1 MMFSP
6 VTGAAF
12 GPGHK
17 IVDRGLTFPSA
28 ASWRIAAL
36 TRDLS
41 TLLVDIR
48 AVGEA
53 RVYPLLIERAGMAMP
68 DKIVLCESRRGEK
81 GADRDDR
88 CDPGETNSCRHVR
101 SPVWDAH
108 KNPSPHF
115 KSKCSEMNGDRC
127 L

>member
-6 VTGAAF
+6 IASAAF
-12 GPGHK
+12 GPGHQ

-28 ASWRIAAL
+28 ASRRIAAL

-48 AVGEA
+48 AAGEA
-53 RVYPLLIERAGMAMP
+53 RVYPFLIERAGAAMP
-68 DKIVLCESRRGEK
+68 GQIVLRESRRGKK
-81 GADRDDR
+81 GADSDDR

-101 SPVWDAH
+101 SPDWNAH